1 MSNPAPQKRKRAY
14 RHRVTC
20 SECKKDIV
28 AEYQDAHAR
37 TKHIGKRVKFT
48 VSRAPNQSQLG
59 FTGGDETINML
70 KYSKIDAEDVGSD
83 LQNDSSTDIVDSL
96 DTAPDKSEIEMI
108 QVNNGVRRAPAT
120 SEFMDVGVID
130 ESEIMDKGNSDK
142 SEIMA
147 MENIH
152 NSADNGASAPDTTE
166 IVDNGANSEIVHS
179 ADRDMSISVVIDNSD
194 LEKSLK
200 SVIMDNGAPDE
211 TDNVDGA
218 HNSSLDTNVYSGTC
232 QKSSDIDEG
241 PQQPILKC
249 YDPKKFGSES
259 FSRDFNPAWYKRH
272 PWLSYNCETK
282 TACCYPCQKYLNAHD
297 FTFDNWKK
305 IERLTKHHKSEN
317 HQTAMAKWIDSRA
330 NKKKNTSILSKLQE
344 SHKQYVKENR
354 DYFKVIIECLMFTAQ
369 QNIAQRGHDEQRDS
383 LSNSSDVNRGNFLEL
398 IHLRC
403 KDIAWL
409 KDKLE
414 SQLQKHAQWTS
425 PVIQN
430 ELLQII
436 ADLIRERITN
446 DVRTSG

>member
-28 AEYQDAHAR
+28 AEYQDAHTR

-59 FTGGDETINML
+59 FTGGDETINIL

-83 LQNDSSTDIVDSL
+83 LQNDNSTDIVDSL

-142 SEIMA
+142 AEIMA

-200 SVIMDNGAPDE
+200 SVIMDNGAPDK
-211 TDNVDGA
+211 TDTVDGA

-241 PQQPILKC
+241 PQQTILKC
-249 YDPKKFGSES
+249 YASQKFGSES
-259 FSRDFNPAWYKRH
+259 YSRDFNPAWYKRY
-272 PWLSYNCETK
+272 PWLSYNCETNK
-282 TACCYPCQKYLNAHD
+282 TCCYSYQKYLNAHY

-305 IERLTKHHKSEN
+305 IERLSKHHKSEN

-330 NKKKNTSILSKLQE
+330 NKKNTSILSKLQE

-354 DYFKVIIECLMFTAQ
+354 DYLK
-369 QNIAQRGHDEQRDS
+369 AQRGHDEQRES

-414 SQLQKHAQWTS
+414 SQLEKHTQWTS

-430 ELLQII
+430 EQLQII
-436 ADLIRERITN
+436 ADLRKKHSLVSTPQN
-446 DVRTSG
+446 QPKVKYCMNW